1 MKSVR
6 QDQGPLRVYFRD
18 LDPRAR
24 SRASTY
30 GVVPV
35 DDPSEAEAVIQA
47 SASARPDDPSLPA
60 LSARESEILGYLADG
75 WSNEEIADRLRISGA
90 TVKFHLAGMY
100 RKFGVSRRGEAVRE
114 GLRLGI
120 VEV

>member
-1 MKSVR
+1 MKAVPGDR
-6 QDQGPLRVYFRD
+6 GPLRVYFRD
-18 LDPRAR
+18 LDDRAR
-24 SRASTY
+24 SRAVSF
-30 GVVPV
+30 GLIAV
-35 DDPSEAEAVIQA
+35 DDPAEAEAVVQA
-47 SASARPDDPSLPA
+47 SANARTEGPSLPA

-75 WSNEEIADRLRISGA
+75 WSNEEIADRLGISGA

-120 VEV
+120 VEL